1 MKETGLKVGSRCG
14 SVSKA
19 NDDDF
24 LGLEGEERRS
34 RGEMR

>member
-1 MKETGLKVGSRCG
+1 MKKMGLKVGSRCG

-24 LGLEGEERRS
+24 LGWEGEERGDRE
-34 RGEMR
+34 GK